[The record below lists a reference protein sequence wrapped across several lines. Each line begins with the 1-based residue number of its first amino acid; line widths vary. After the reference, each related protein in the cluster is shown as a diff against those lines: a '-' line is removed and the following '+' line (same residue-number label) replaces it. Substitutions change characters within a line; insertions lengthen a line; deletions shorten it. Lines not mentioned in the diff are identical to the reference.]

1 MNTVSSVKKRFIE
14 TLGQNYSFHELS
26 SMWSQWVV
34 KELLNKSSINYFLE
48 GDFMVNEIDEN
59 LIDSLILH
67 LSSYKPI
74 QYFFGYSYFKNL
86 KIQVDASVLIPRPET
101 EQLVDM
107 VIDYVKENKVSTIID
122 IGTGSGCISIAIGKK
137 IKSNIFA
144 IDVSSQAIEKATS
157 NSKTHQVDIDFKLI
171 DILNVELYKILP
183 KVDLIVSNP
192 PYVLKREVPEK
203 SVVHSEPKHS
213 IFVPDDDPLIFYKS
227 ILNFAKTNLNRSG
240 KIFLEINPL
249 LVSKLIGVVSKYGY
263 SDIQVCTDF
272 YQKKRFIIVS

>member
-1 MNTVSSVKKRFIE
+1 MNTVTSVKKRFID

-48 GDFMVNEIDEN
+48 GDFMVSEIDEN

-144 IDVSSQAIEKATS
+144 IDVSSQAIAKATS

-171 DILNVELYKILP
+171 DILNVDLYKILP

-203 SVVHSEPKHS
+203 SVVHSEPKHA

-227 ILNFAKTNLNRSG
+227 ILNFAKTNLNRGG

-249 LVSKLIGVVSKYGY
+249 LVSKLIGCMSKYGY

>member
-1 MNTVSSVKKRFIE
+1 MNTVTSVKKRFIE

-48 GDFMVNEIDEN
+48 GDFMVSEIDEN

-67 LSSYKPI
+67 LASYKPI

-122 IGTGSGCISIAIGKK
+122 IGTGSGCISIAMGKK

-213 IFVPDDDPLIFYKS
+213 IFVPDDDPLIFYNS

>member
-1 MNTVSSVKKRFIE
+1 MNTVTSVKKRFIE
-14 TLGQNYSFHELS
+14 TLVQNYSFHELS

-48 GDFMVNEIDEN
+48 GDFMVSEIDEN
-59 LIDSLILH
+59 LIDALILH

-107 VIDYVKENKVSTIID
+107 VIDYVKGNKVSTIID

-144 IDVSSQAIEKATS
+144 IDVSSQAIEKAIS

-203 SVVHSEPKHS
+203 SVVHSEPKNS
-213 IFVPDDDPLIFYKS
+213 IFVPDEDPLIFYKS

-263 SDIQVCTDF
+263 SDIQVCADF

>member
-1 MNTVSSVKKRFIE
+1 MNTVTSVKKRFME
-14 TLGQNYSFHELS
+14 TLGQNYSFNELS

-48 GDFMVNEIDEN
+48 GDFMVSEIDEN

-67 LSSYKPI
+67 LLSYKPI

-107 VIDYVKENKVSTIID
+107 VIDYVKENKVSTMID

-137 IKSNIFA
+137 IKSKIFA
-144 IDVSSQAIEKATS
+144 IDVSSQAIKKATS
-157 NSKTHQVDIDFKLI
+157 NSKTNQVDIDFKLI
-171 DILNVELYKILP
+171 DILNVELYNILP

-192 PYVLKREVPEK
+192 PYVLNREVPEK

-227 ILNFAKTNLNRSG
+227 ILNFAKTNLNKNG

-249 LVSKLIGVVSKYGY
+249 LLSKLIGVVSKYGY

>member
-67 LSSYKPI
+67 LSLYKPI

-137 IKSNIFA
+137 IKSNIYA

-227 ILNFAKTNLNRSG
+227 ILNFAKTNLNRRG

-249 LVSKLIGVVSKYGY
+249 LVSKLIGVVSIYGY

>member
-1 MNTVSSVKKRFIE
+1 MNTVTSVKKRFIE